1 MNLAMSRTLASA
13 LVAAGLSAFAG
24 QAHAEFIYARLVPG
38 EGLQA
43 NGASDAVDLSSSGLT
58 AVFASTAN
66 NWVAGD
72 AFNGTRA
79 VAVDLATGVIE
90 VVSRRSPQGGQPG
103 EIIRGEQPVVS
114 ANGRHVAFLSYATLG
129 TNWQIGYKNRS
140 TGALSVASSDA
151 TGSVAAS
158 GTETQPLS
166 ISGDGRYVAFASAS
180 TNLGATGGLKQIF
193 VKDMQTGAVTMASR
207 TSGGAASNGT
217 CFLDPHALSD
227 NGRFLTFTCTADL
240 TGGSAYGQLFL
251 RDLQNGTTELVSRVG
266 TSNTSSSAIVYRP
279 SMSPDARFISFQNRG
294 YGGLGYA
301 GSGVESNSGVYIRD
315 RQTQVTIP
323 IPRPAELPANN
334 YDTCKVSSISNAAT
348 VLLSCEMTVGATVIP
363 QVYLYIPGEASPER
377 LTGSIAAPGNG
388 PSGYSLDVNTSGL
401 SMVFSSQASN
411 IDPADTNGASDI
423 FVLIDDSLLND
434 VIFRTGFEN

>member
-1 MNLAMSRTLASA
+1 MNPAISRTLASA

-24 QAHAEFIYARLVPG
+24 QAHAELIYARLVPG

-58 AVFASTAN
+58 AVFASAAN

-72 AFNGTRA
+72 AYNGTRA

-90 VVSRRSPQGGQPG
+90 VVSRRTPQGGQPG

-114 ANGRHVAFLSYATLG
+114 ANGRHVAFLSYGTLG

-151 TGSVAAS
+151 TGATATT
-158 GTETQPLS
+158 GTETHPIS
-166 ISGDGRYVAFASAS
+166 ISGDGRYVAFASTSA
-180 TNLGATGGLKQIF
+180 NLGATGGLRQIF

-217 CFLDPHALSD
+217 CFLEPHALSE
-227 NGRFLTFTCTADL
+227 NGRFLAFTCTADL

-251 RDLQNGTTELVSRVG
+251 RDLQAGTTELVSRVG
-266 TSNTSSSAIVYRP
+266 TSNTSSTAIVYRP
-279 SMSPDARFISFQNRG
+279 SISPDGRFITFQNRG

-301 GSGVESNSGVYIRD
+301 GSSVESNSGVYIRD
-315 RQTQVTIP
+315 RQAQATIA
-323 IPRPAELPANN
+323 IPRPAEIPSNN
-334 YDTCKVSSISNAAT
+334 YDSCNVSSISNAAT
-348 VLLSCEMTVGATVIP
+348 VLLSCNMTVGTTTIP
-363 QVYLYIPGEASPER
+363 QVFLFIPGEPSPQR
-377 LTGSIAAPGNG
+377 LTGSTTVPGNG
-388 PSGYSLDVNTSGL
+388 PSGFTLDVNASGL

-411 IDPADTNGASDI
+411 IDPNDTNGASDI

-434 VIFRTGFEN
+434 LIFRTGFEN